1 MNNALMSDEN
11 VQAEPVNTEI
21 PLPGVP
27 GELRLPSGGWAVL
40 RPASSLN
47 GAHVRRI
54 RTGLNQDGDGDV
66 AVATIALTLSCLVVD
81 WQIPGLPQLPLPSG
95 ANPQHSLDRL
105 PIDDFLALEEA
116 VKPTLRKALGQKEK
130 AEQGAPDPS

>member
-1 MNNALMSDEN
+1 MSDETA
-11 VQAEPVNTEI
+11 AETAAPVEF

-54 RTGLNQDGDGDV
+54 RTGLNFDGDGDV
-66 AVATIALTLSCLVVD
+66 AYATISLTLACVLMD
-81 WQIPGLPQLPLPSG
+81 WQIPGLPQLPLPSA
-95 ANPQHSLDRL
+95 ANASQSLDRL
-105 PIDDFLALEEA
+105 PIDDFIALEEA
-116 VKPTLRKALGQKEK
+116 IKPTLRRALGQKEK
-130 AEQGAPDPS
+130 AEPGAPDPS